1 MDEHSIQS
9 TVEVEAG
16 AHKKDTSL
24 MSPDVTMLVLTW
36 VTFFL
41 LLAILQKFAW
51 KPILEALQ
59 KREDTIRTSLDQ
71 ADKIKT
77 AFDDIQQSKDDVLAK
92 AHRSAQDIV
101 EQSRKRAQDLARSIE
116 ERAKAHAQEIL
127 EAAHQ
132 QVEGEKERAIAAVR
146 RDSAQVAIG
155 LAGKI
160 MGENLDNEKNRKIAE
175 RYIKEI

>member
-1 MDEHSIQS
+1 MAEQTS
-9 TVEVEAG
+9 TVSVPSSEHAQ
-16 AHKKDTSL
+16 SS
-24 MSPDVTMLVLTW
+24 SPDIFAPDLIMLILTW
-36 VTFFL
+36 VTFFSL
-41 LLAILQKFAW
+41 LFILQKFAW
-51 KPILEALQ
+51 KPILAALQ
-59 KREDTIRTSLDQ
+59 KREETIRASLEQ

-77 AFDDIQQSKDDVLAK
+77 SFDEIQQSKDEVLAK

-101 EQSRKRAQDLARSIE
+101 EQSRKRAQDLAHSIE
-116 ERAKAHAQEIL
+116 ERAKAHAQEIV

>member
-1 MDEHSIQS
+1 MNEHTEHIEIPA
-9 TVEVEAG
+9 VGGEVHAKPDIL
-16 AHKKDTSL
+16 A
-24 MSPDVTMLVLTW
+24 PDVGMLILTW
-36 VTFFL
+36 VTFLTLFG
-41 LLAILQKFAW
+41 ILQKFAW
-51 KPILEALQ
+51 KPILAVLQ
-59 KREDTIRTSLDQ
+59 KREDTIRTSLEQ

-77 AFDDIQQSKDDVLAK
+77 AFADIQQSKDDVLAK

>member
-1 MDEHSIQS
+1 
-9 TVEVEAG
+9 
-16 AHKKDTSL
+16 

-116 ERAKAHAQEIL
+116 ERAKAHAQEIV
-127 EAAHQ
+127 EAAHL

-146 RDSAQVAIG
+146 RDSAQVAIE

>member
-1 MDEHSIQS
+1 MNDKIEHL
-9 TVEVEAG
+9 EVPVPGEG
-16 AHKKDTSL
+16 AHAKPDIL
-24 MSPDVTMLVLTW
+24 APDVAMLILTW
-36 VTFFL
+36 ATFFT
-41 LLAILQKFAW
+41 LLAVLQKFAW
-51 KPILEALQ
+51 KPILAALQ
-59 KREDTIRTSLDQ
+59 NREDAIRTSLEQ

-116 ERAKAHAQEIL
+116 ERAKAHAQEIV
-127 EAAHQ
+127 EAAHL

-146 RDSAQVAIG
+146 RDSAQVAVG

-160 MGENLDNEKNRKIAE
+160 MGENMDNEKNQKIAE

>member
-1 MDEHSIQS
+1 MDEHSTQS
-9 TVEVEAG
+9 TVEVEAS
-16 AHKKDTSL
+16 AHKKDVDL

-59 KREDTIRTSLDQ
+59 KREDAIRTSLDQ

-77 AFDDIQQSKDDVLAK
+77 AFDDIQQSKEDVLAK

-101 EQSRKRAQDLARSIE
+101 EQSRKAAV
-116 ERAKAHAQEIL
+116 
-127 EAAHQ
+127 EAAH
-132 QVEGEKERAIAAVR
+132 VITNKAREETKIMTENALREINEEKLK
-146 RDSAQVAIG
+146 AQVQLRQTAAEIAIQ
-155 LAGKI
+155 LASKLI
-160 MGENLDNEKNRKIAE
+160 EENLNDKRNQELID
-175 RYIKEI
+175 RYIKQL